1 MTEKTLRSTPKLVK
15 HKKVLRSE
23 IKFRSPKS
31 PKSPHSSKRKSKVLT
46 QQHHLVSKQVNS
58 PNKVSKLIRT
68 FESNSAE
75 SVEICK
81 NIEGENDLN
90 CIREG
95 SVKNAFEL
103 LMTRRRNGVD
113 TLSKTPRRK
122 YVKRLESGKTTPKQK
137 RIEDWV
143 SK

>member
-1 MTEKTLRSTPKLVK
+1 M
-15 HKKVLRSE
+15 
-23 IKFRSPKS
+23 
-31 PKSPHSSKRKSKVLT
+31 
-46 QQHHLVSKQVNS
+46 
-58 PNKVSKLIRT
+58 VSKLIKT

-75 SVEICK
+75 SVKICK

-103 LMTRRRNGVD
+103 LMTKGQKGVD
-113 TLSKTPRRK
+113 TLTKNPRRK